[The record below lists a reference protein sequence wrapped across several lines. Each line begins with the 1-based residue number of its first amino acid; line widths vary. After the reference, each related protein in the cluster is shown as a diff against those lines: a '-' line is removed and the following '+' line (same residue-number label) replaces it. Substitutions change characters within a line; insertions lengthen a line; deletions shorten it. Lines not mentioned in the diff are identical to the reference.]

1 MNIGVN
7 NQLEDLLNQGLQ
19 QMGLSFGDHS
29 KKQLIAYV
37 ELLSKWNAAYNLTA
51 VRNPKEMVVKHLL
64 DSLSILPWIKGKNI
78 LDVGTGAGIPGIPL
92 AICMPDTQWTL
103 LDSNSKKTRFLR
115 QVVSELK
122 LSNVKVSHS
131 RIENFS
137 GVEFDQITCRAFAS
151 LYDFYMGIKTLFTE
165 HTELLAMKGIDPVQ
179 EIDELEGL
187 CQIKDTVKL
196 SVPFLDEERH
206 LVIIQSTGN

>member
-1 MNIGVN
+1 MNIDVN
-7 NQLEDLLNQGLQ
+7 NQLEGLLNQGLQ
-19 QMGLSFGDHS
+19 QMGLSFGEHS
-29 KKQLIAYV
+29 KNQLIAYV

-51 VRNPKEMVVKHLL
+51 VRDPRDMIIKHVL
-64 DSLSILPWIKGKNI
+64 DSLSILPWVSGTKI

-92 AICMPDTQWTL
+92 AICLPNTQWTL

-131 RIENFS
+131 RIEQFG

-151 LYDFYMGIKTLFTE
+151 LRDFYMGIKTLFTE
-165 HTELLAMKGIDPVQ
+165 HAELLAMKGIDPVR

-187 CQIKDTVKL
+187 CRIKDTVKL